1 MKCMATNDYNA
12 FAGTQVIE
20 RLLVE
25 NRNCLVLYP
34 TGGGK
39 SLCYQIPGLCKSPYM
54 SYWRFFGAE
63 VGIP

>member
-1 MKCMATNDYNA
+1 VTLKCMVVSDYDA

-25 NRNCLVLYP
+25 NDNCLVLYP

-39 SLCYQIPGLCKSPYM
+39 SLCYQIPGLCKSLYIPY
-54 SYWRFFGAE
+54 
-63 VGIP
+63 